1 MKKRNMRP
9 EFIVQMD
16 SFERELLA
24 EIRFRQLEDEYKA
37 SGLDPYSFVKREIS
51 AEAYRDCLAAVS
63 F

>member
-1 MKKRNMRP
+1 MTKRNMRP
-9 EFIVQMD
+9 RFVVQVD
-16 SFERELLA
+16 KFERELLA

-51 AEAYRDCLAAVS
+51 PEAYRNCLEAVS

>member
-1 MKKRNMRP
+1 MKKRTMRP
-9 EFIVQMD
+9 TFFVPVDKLEK
-16 SFERELLA
+16 ELLA